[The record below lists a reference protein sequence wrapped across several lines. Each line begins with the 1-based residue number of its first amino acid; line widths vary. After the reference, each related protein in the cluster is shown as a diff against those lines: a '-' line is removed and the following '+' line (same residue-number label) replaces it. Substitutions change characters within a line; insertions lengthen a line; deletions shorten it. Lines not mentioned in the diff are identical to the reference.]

1 MKKNIMTIENIFRP
15 GSIALPTTK
24 SGTNMALLMD
34 LTLYTRT
41 LLAYLS
47 ITRGRSRRQVAFQ
60 EALLGINT

>member
-34 LTLYTRT
+34 LTL
-41 LLAYLS
+41 LEP
-47 ITRGRSRRQVAFQ
+47 F
-60 EALLGINT
+60 